1 MSLNLR
7 SKQSKPLFQ
16 PQLQPQPLDQPQ
28 PQSQPI
34 VQPQPQPNVQPQPQF
49 PPKVTFELDDG
60 NELEDGTELEDGNEL
75 EDVHEPHRSLDRDA
89 VWDEESCRAEQCE
102 WQRAAEQ
109 RNASCGED
117 SSLPHSQT
125 APLGTPGPPDS

>member
-1 MSLNLR
+1 M
-7 SKQSKPLFQ
+7 
-16 PQLQPQPLDQPQ
+16 
-28 PQSQPI
+28 
-34 VQPQPQPNVQPQPQF
+34 
-49 PPKVTFELDDG
+49 